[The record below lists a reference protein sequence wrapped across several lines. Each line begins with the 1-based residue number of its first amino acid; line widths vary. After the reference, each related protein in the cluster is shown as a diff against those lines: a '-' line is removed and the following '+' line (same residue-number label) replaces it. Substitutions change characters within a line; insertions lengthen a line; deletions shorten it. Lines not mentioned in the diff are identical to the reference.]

1 MGEKLRPAAGWAK
14 FNEHP
19 PGVCVLHVIFTLRV
33 GLYMIRT
40 HAFPPYD
47 ALEPRRLAREQG
59 TAGRLDWPAANLATH
74 PARGQPTTQAAT
86 ISGSPMTTEMQR
98 PMVAAISVVLLLLG
112 CPARGSCYPGGP
124 RQDGRNEPVPDAG
137 LSSLRSHMAKDRFF
151 HLGSRSIGRRESRG
165 QGHRLGA
172 SLCQLPSLGPATTTQ
187 LEPRVWSSR
196 AVRYHHR
203 RP

>member
-1 MGEKLRPAAGWAK
+1 
-14 FNEHP
+14 
-19 PGVCVLHVIFTLRV
+19 
-33 GLYMIRT
+33 MIRT

-59 TAGRLDWPAANLATH
+59 TAGWLDWPAANLATH

-112 CPARGSCYPGGP
+112 CPARGSCTPGDS
-124 RQDGRNEPVPDAG
+124 RQDGRNDARPMAPFNRRP
-137 LSSLRSHMAKDRFF
+137 LLAHFSRLRAQC
-151 HLGSRSIGRRESRG
+151 LCRRCH
-165 QGHRLGA
+165 GHRLRTG
-172 SLCQLPSLGPATTTQ
+172 LCQLPSLGPATTTQ

>member
-1 MGEKLRPAAGWAK
+1 MKPGTRQGLSEKLRPAAGWAK

-86 ISGSPMTTEMQR
+86 QGGSP
-98 PMVAAISVVLLLLG
+98 
-112 CPARGSCYPGGP
+112 
-124 RQDGRNEPVPDAG
+124 
-137 LSSLRSHMAKDRFF
+137 KD
-151 HLGSRSIGRRESRG
+151 H
-165 QGHRLGA
+165 
-172 SLCQLPSLGPATTTQ
+172 
-187 LEPRVWSSR
+187 
-196 AVRYHHR
+196 
-203 RP
+203 

>member
-1 MGEKLRPAAGWAK
+1 MSYPYACSSVQPSAQGHSSPRALDCLTRQPGVCFIGIGMTRTKFRTIWGHRVATALWHRPWRAQASSLKPGTRQGMSEKLRPAAGWAK

-86 ISGSPMTTEMQR
+86 QGGSP
-98 PMVAAISVVLLLLG
+98 
-112 CPARGSCYPGGP
+112 
-124 RQDGRNEPVPDAG
+124 
-137 LSSLRSHMAKDRFF
+137 KD
-151 HLGSRSIGRRESRG
+151 H
-165 QGHRLGA
+165 
-172 SLCQLPSLGPATTTQ
+172 
-187 LEPRVWSSR
+187 
-196 AVRYHHR
+196 
-203 RP
+203 